1 MMMASVSSY
10 FLERRYD
17 QRPMFAV
24 VLMLIAWC
32 TLTVGSAMSGLGRL
46 FSIFT
51 GLGTLLQWI
60 HRTGALCLHP
70 TTDPSRT
77 TCQFKVAVARFVRNH
92 LQHPF
97 ADHSKRAHLRHR
109 SHCPQSALLAPFT
122 QPVYGCSKCTTV
134 DICID
139 QHVSHHQSL
148 LDPKSTR
155 PSTKS
160 VLATGDVLDLRGHRD
175 SDQCS
180 TEFQVLLTQVE
191 PALVTLPIAAVV
203 PSVYVLWGKN
213 FRRPNLE
220 MSRFE
225 THAWTVWEEWPAD
238 SPTTSTTCWPRSSV
252 MRRELQSKSSPES
265 PVGGHLNQI
274 IENSQRAADLLN
286 RMMTYSGRIDPQR
299 DAIHPKGPIESAFR
313 SLAPLQPPACQMK
326 LELKEGLPNIR
337 IRGQRTIHSH

>member
-1 MMMASVSSY
+1 MDIPIHSEGLSSHEVLRLTSVIAVGMTMMMASVSSY

-32 TLTVGSAMSGLGRL
+32 TLTLGSAMSGLGRL
-46 FSIFT
+46 FRFYWSRHPV
-51 GLGTLLQWI
+51 QWI
-60 HRTGALCLHP
+60 HRTGAFILHP

-77 TCQFKVAVARFVRNH
+77 TRQFKVAVARFVRNH

-180 TEFQVLLTQVE
+180 TEFPSPVDSSRTCFGHSAHRRGRRPQCTGVGKRTSVE
-191 PALVTLPIAAVV
+191 PTWRCRCSRYALGQYGMNGSWTRPRPEQHVGRGHRPRGIAKLNLLPSHPSAVT
-203 PSVYVLWGKN
+203 
-213 FRRPNLE
+213 
-220 MSRFE
+220 
-225 THAWTVWEEWPAD
+225 
-238 SPTTSTTCWPRSSV
+238 
-252 MRRELQSKSSPES
+252 
-265 PVGGHLNQI
+265 
-274 IENSQRAADLLN
+274 
-286 RMMTYSGRIDPQR
+286 
-299 DAIHPKGPIESAFR
+299 
-313 SLAPLQPPACQMK
+313 
-326 LELKEGLPNIR
+326 
-337 IRGQRTIHSH
+337 